1 MPNITL
7 TLEAACKILRS
18 YGLKANNTRLADMI
32 ESGAM
37 PIGTVVN
44 VSSTGRRQ
52 FLIFAKDLIAFCE
65 SKLV

>member
-18 YGLKANNTRLADMI
+18 YGIKANNTRLADMI

>member
-18 YGLKANNTRLADMI
+18 YGIKANNTRLADMI
-32 ESGAM
+32 ESGVM

>member
-7 TLEAACKILRS
+7 TLDAACKILRS
-18 YGLKANNTRLADMI
+18 YGIKANNTRLADMI

>member
-18 YGLKANNTRLADMI
+18 YGIKANNTRLANMI

-44 VSSTGRRQ
+44 VSKTGRRH
-52 FLIFAKDLIAFCE
+52 FLIFAKDLIEFCE
-65 SKLV
+65 SKTV

>member
-1 MPNITL
+1 MPSITL

-18 YGLKANNTRLADMI
+18 YGIKANNTRLADMI

-65 SKLV
+65 SKTI

>member
-18 YGLKANNTRLADMI
+18 YGIKANNTRLADMI
-32 ESGAM
+32 EAGLY
-37 PIGTVVN
+37 PFGTVVRK
-44 VSSTGRRQ
+44 SETGRRQ
-52 FLIFAKDLIAFCE
+52 ILIFAKDLIAFCE

>member
-18 YGLKANNTRLADMI
+18 YGIKANNTRLADMI

-44 VSSTGRRQ
+44 VSNTGRRQ